1 LAANAAT
8 SLDHFY
14 EEVRSLFGPEVKR
27 RILLGTYAL
36 SSGYY
41 DAYYK
46 RAQTVRT
53 KIINQFNAAF
63 EQYDLLAGP
72 VVPTTAFKIG
82 ENAQDP
88 LAMYLADIMTVG
100 VSLAGLPALSLPVGK
115 DQQTLPIGLQL
126 IAKAKDDYKLL
137 SLARELE
144 EIL

>member
-1 LAANAAT
+1 MAWPWSSPAQDISDTELQG
-8 SLDHFY
+8 
-14 EEVRSLFGPEVKR
+14 RPGR
-27 RILLGTYAL
+27 RPSPFPRDQAPN
-36 SSGYY
+36 
-41 DAYYK
+41 K

-100 VSLAGLPALSLPVGK
+100 VSLAGLPALILPVGK
-115 DQQTLPIGLQL
+115 DDENLPIGLQL

-144 EIL
+144 KL